1 MANEPTVKED
11 QLLFC
16 FFSID
21 KPDSLA
27 LRQQLRPQHKTY
39 LANVAEQI
47 AFAGPL
53 LSDDG
58 VTMQGSLLVIDFA
71 DCVEAQTWLDD
82 EPDCSS
88 RFLFAHFRIC
98 GRNARASR
106 QSPEFFCNHMKTY
119 ST

>member
-1 MANEPTVKED
+1 MAQMANEPTVKED

-71 DCVEAQTWLDD
+71 DRVEAQTWLDD
-82 EPDCSS
+82 EP
-88 RFLFAHFRIC
+88 FAKAGLFESVSIRSFQ
-98 GRNARASR
+98 NLWPQRAGF
-106 QSPEFFCNHMKTY
+106 PPVA
-119 ST
+119 